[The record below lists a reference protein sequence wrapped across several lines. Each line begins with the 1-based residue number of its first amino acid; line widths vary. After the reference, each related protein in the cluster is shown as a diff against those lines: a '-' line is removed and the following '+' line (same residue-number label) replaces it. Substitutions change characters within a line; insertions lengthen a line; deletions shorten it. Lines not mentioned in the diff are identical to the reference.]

1 MPYLQLRITL
11 DLSGNRNRTNVHQ
24 LLKSFRNKWLR
35 LQDNVAH
42 TVGYELLNKFGEP
55 CDPHFHLN
63 TYFDPPDLKDPLRSA
78 RNWLRRESTAYD
90 FTLKGNK
97 QWSCTMVEEP
107 KDYERW
113 IRYPLKETAV
123 FELCSSAWRL
133 QQDPSGNKS
142 KELTPS
148 ILQMER
154 DARNERKRS
163 IELNV
168 IKREKL
174 ADKVTFKD
182 KLFTY
187 LDEVYTTF
195 KDALLTDKQ
204 VWISILQFYQ
214 EQGKCICLKT
224 ISGYSIL
231 YRLHQG
237 SLTVEQAYD
246 LR

>member
-11 DLSGNRNRTNVHQ
+11 DPSGNRDRPNVKR
-24 LLKSFRNKWLR
+24 LLKSFRSKWLR

-42 TVGYELLNKFGEP
+42 TCGYELLNKFGEP
-55 CDPHFHLN
+55 CDPHFHFN
-63 TYFDPPDLKDPLRSA
+63 AYFDPPDLKDPLRSA
-78 RNWLRRESTAYD
+78 RNWLRREASAYD
-90 FTLKGNK
+90 FSLKGNK

-107 KDYERW
+107 KDYQRW
-113 IRYPLKETAV
+113 IRYPLKETGIH
-123 FELCSSAWRL
+123 ELCSMSK
-133 QQDPSGNKS
+133 DVSGN
-142 KELTPS
+142 TPPEY
-148 ILQMER
+148 LQLMR
-154 DARNERKRS
+154 DAFNERKRS

-168 IKREKL
+168 LKREKL

-182 KLFTY
+182 KLFSY
-187 LDEVYTTF
+187 LDEVYSTF
-195 KDALLTDKQ
+195 EGALLTDKQ